1 MKVLLRHARTGYY
14 YRNHLE
20 WVMTPADAMGFRG
33 TEEALEVAGK
43 ERLDGMTIVL
53 RHDDTGREQVL
64 SLNHTEATIQQRAG
78 NPQSASSHPHHRNG
92 PEGTTRLTWD
102 TANVE
107 YGQKPEHVEE

>member
-1 MKVLLRHARTGYY
+1 
-14 YRNHLE
+14 
-20 WVMTPADAMGFRG
+20 MTPADAMGFRG

-64 SLNHTEATIQQRAG
+64 SLNLVDAAIQQRAG
-78 NPQSASSHPHHRNG
+78 NSQGASSHHHHRNG
-92 PEGTTRLTWD
+92 PEGRTRLSRR

-107 YGQKPEHVEE
+107 YGSKPEPVEE